1 MASPGTHLV
10 KNHES
15 QSRTIESQ
23 LKKKQWL
30 PGSFETTHILWGQTP
45 KLFITV
51 YWNKNILLLLQSTT
65 KTKRN
70 RRCLKTAIDNTQT
83 GYSTK
88 TSSDQSIDLCILWD
102 AYHKLFFVFRILF
115 IRDVG
120 CTQRWQNHCSSLHM
134 QSINCIII
142 FIVFYHLLFQVC
154 SEKWESHYRNS
165 SFF

>member
-1 MASPGTHLV
+1 MYIAVILLQIVMVSPGTHLV

-23 LKKKQWL
+23 FKKKQWV
-30 PGSFETTHILWGQTP
+30 PASFVTTHLLWGQTP

-70 RRCLKTAIDNTQT
+70 RRCLTTATDNTQT

-88 TSSDQSIDLCILWD
+88 TSSDQSIDLCILWMHTTN
-102 AYHKLFFVFRILF
+102 YFVSLGFYSLGRQ
-115 IRDVG
+115 DVRRG
-120 CTQRWQNHCSSLHM
+120 NKITAVVSASN
-134 QSINCIII
+134 
-142 FIVFYHLLFQVC
+142 V
-154 SEKWESHYRNS
+154 
-165 SFF
+165 